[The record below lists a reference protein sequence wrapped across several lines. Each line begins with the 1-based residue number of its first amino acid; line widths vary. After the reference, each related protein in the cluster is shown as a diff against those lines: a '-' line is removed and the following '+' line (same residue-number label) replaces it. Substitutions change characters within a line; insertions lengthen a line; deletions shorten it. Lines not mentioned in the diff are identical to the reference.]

1 MYLISS
7 KDTFFNQ
14 VSESFEKNKDK
25 NKDKQS
31 SNPPKKRNM
40 DYNPFENT
48 KSKTG
53 IDMKLNR
60 EHVIDNMEKKMRFND
75 IVKQYNLFFNKKL
88 KVYDKKYIKRKIQIN
103 NKCIL

>member
-1 MYLISS
+1 MSTQNLYISE
-7 KDTFFNQ
+7 KDQ
-14 VSESFEKNKDK
+14 DY
-25 NKDKQS
+25 
-31 SNPPKKRNM
+31 KKRKIITFQGDDIGFKIVHGNRK
-40 DYNPFENT
+40 DV
-48 KSKTG
+48 

-103 NKCIL
+103 NNCIL